1 MKKTMKKMMIQYLE
15 SFSDRIDNDEVS
27 VKEILVVMGLGALI
41 LLVLEFIAYWIGGKN
56 VVALILLGVIFG
68 VIAKTE
74 R

>member
-27 VKEILVVMGLGALI
+27 VKEILAIMGLGALI